1 MNFTFAVD
9 TREKKKTK
17 DFVLK
22 KLEKFQNTE
31 LMALKAGD
39 FACIQ
44 NGKFL
49 VGIERKTLEDFVNS
63 VSTKRIFSQAE
74 KLHQN
79 YPVVIIVLE
88 GKMSDLRAKLKHL
101 KLNFNEAAFRGTIA
115 SLIVRDNFQIFE
127 TENLA
132 ETVNMAYMI
141 CTKFA
146 EGKYKTIRRWQPKSK
161 STPKDL
167 LEMIPGVTNKLAMH
181 LLKKYKAIAKIGMLT
196 QKELCSNKGIGP
208 SLAKRIK
215 KYLAGK

>member
-22 KLEKFQNTE
+22 KLEKFNNTE
-31 LMALKAGD
+31 FMALKAGD
-39 FACIQ
+39 LACLQ

-49 VGIERKTLEDFVNS
+49 VGIERKTMEDFVNS

-88 GKMSDLRAKLKHL
+88 GKMSELRAKLKHL
-101 KLNFNEAAFRGTIA
+101 KLHFNEPAFWGAIA
-115 SLIVRDNFQIFE
+115 SIIVRDNFQIFW

-132 ETVNMAYMI
+132 ETTNMAYMI

-146 EGKYKTIRRWQPKSK
+146 ESKYKIPRRWKPKSK
-161 STPKDL
+161 NTPKDSL
-167 LEMIPGVTNKLAMH
+167 ILIPGVSNNLAKL
-181 LLKKYKAIAKIGMLT
+181 LIKKYKSIGAICLLT
-196 QKELCSNKGIGP
+196 QKELCTNKGVGP
-208 SLAKRIK
+208 TLAKRIK
-215 KYLAGK
+215 NWFA